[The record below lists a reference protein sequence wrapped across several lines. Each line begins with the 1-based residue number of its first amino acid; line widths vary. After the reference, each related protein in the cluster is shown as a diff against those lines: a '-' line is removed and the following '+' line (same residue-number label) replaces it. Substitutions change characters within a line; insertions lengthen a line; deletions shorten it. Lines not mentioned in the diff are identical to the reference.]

1 MAKNEAKYVFK
12 ADTRDLKRGAKSA
25 EDSLEDV
32 EDQAE
37 KTGREIDQAFSAGG
51 TNRFGGLSG
60 ALGAAGRGI
69 GVVASALGAISI
81 GAVAGYKSFV
91 EKTIELAKVSAETG
105 IPIAD
110 LQALRSV
117 LSYAGYDFTDV
128 ESFFDRV
135 SEISVEALLGE
146 TGAVEMLGRLNLK
159 VEDLIGEDGSL
170 KGPLDLFY
178 LFAGAIAAIE
188 DPAKRSAAQT
198 ALFGEDADFVAGLL
212 TAEGIQGDLNT
223 LAEALDGVEDPADR
237 AAIATDLFGDKG
249 LALLKIL
256 NGDGGPETMGQLI
269 KAIVDAQ
276 KEWQNPVTQKEIDD
290 ARRLKEEWEK
300 FREDL
305 DWIIQKALTP
315 IVITVRRVI
324 ETVTSNEPGQ
334 QAPDTRPDGT
344 PKSVPEQIA
353 DDVVDFVQG
362 DAGSGGSFFGNVLGF
377 AADAAK
383 LLTNPAKLLTDS
395 LPDTSPTTQAER
407 DVIEGRFGRPGTAP
421 PANRQRPTYFADGG
435 IVTDPT
441 LGVVGEAGP
450 EAVIPLSQLGEYMN
464 MVTHQV

>member
-32 EDQAE
+32 ENQAE

-188 DPAKRSAAQT
+188 DLS
-198 ALFGEDADFVAGLL
+198 
-212 TAEGIQGDLNT
+212 
-223 LAEALDGVEDPADR
+223 
-237 AAIATDLFGDKG
+237 
-249 LALLKIL
+249 
-256 NGDGGPETMGQLI
+256 LI
-269 KAIVDAQ
+269 HI
-276 KEWQNPVTQKEIDD
+276 
-290 ARRLKEEWEK
+290 
-300 FREDL
+300 
-305 DWIIQKALTP
+305 
-315 IVITVRRVI
+315 
-324 ETVTSNEPGQ
+324 
-334 QAPDTRPDGT
+334 
-344 PKSVPEQIA
+344 
-353 DDVVDFVQG
+353 
-362 DAGSGGSFFGNVLGF
+362 
-377 AADAAK
+377 
-383 LLTNPAKLLTDS
+383 
-395 LPDTSPTTQAER
+395 
-407 DVIEGRFGRPGTAP
+407 
-421 PANRQRPTYFADGG
+421 
-435 IVTDPT
+435 
-441 LGVVGEAGP
+441 
-450 EAVIPLSQLGEYMN
+450 
-464 MVTHQV
+464 